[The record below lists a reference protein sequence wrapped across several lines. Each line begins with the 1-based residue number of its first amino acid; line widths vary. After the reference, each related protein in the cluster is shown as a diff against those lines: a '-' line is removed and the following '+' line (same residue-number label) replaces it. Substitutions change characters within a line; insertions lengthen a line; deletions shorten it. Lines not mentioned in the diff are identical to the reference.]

1 MLDLSKTEA
10 IWLER
15 MLDRKNMATSYKAF
29 WLKAILEEVQE
40 SDLSIISFDRL
51 VCRMIVE
58 AWYPLVQYRLNFG
71 IQDKLQ
77 RIVDYLELKYSY
89 GPMISKSALLNT
101 LYHSDEI
108 SQDREFQ
115 KLKKEFYDM
124 VPYRLINP
132 FFSDQTKGL
141 KDQKKN
147 RLITMLSKEYDNCVY
162 KINTEDRSNKTIV
175 IQDQWLLYL
184 KDNYSVVKGW
194 LENKLVIYLQHKNPS
209 VPSIPLKLEPRR
221 SRDLGRAKK
230 YWKAY
235 NLARP
240 IEDIYTSIKMNES
253 GYTEKGA
260 FSLDHF
266 VPWSFVMH
274 DDLWNIIPTFK
285 DVNSAKN
292 NRLPDLDRYLT
303 EYCLIHYDAF
313 DYMKQNVENRKYL
326 QDYLNVG
333 GQLNSEEILNQ
344 DVQVGKE
351 VFVEALKQAILPI
364 YQIAHNQGFE
374 IWER

>member
-108 SQDREFQ
+108 SQDKEFQ

-147 RLITMLSKEYDNCVY
+147 RLITMLSKEDDNCVY